1 MRLVTF
7 HFGGKPTLGVVS
19 ENGVVPV
26 PGMTLLEVIATGS
39 GLPDKNAL
47 AQKTAVS
54 FKSSDLLAPIPT
66 PRRNVMAIGLN
77 YVDHI
82 KESSETRGKPTKIPT
97 YPVFFT
103 KATNAVI
110 GPNASIPFNPAV
122 TTELDWEVELGVIIG
137 KRGINIPVERA
148 YEHVF
153 GYTIINDVSARDLQM
168 RHGQFFKGKSL
179 DGTCPMGPWIVTQD
193 EIPDP
198 QNLDLRSR
206 VNGIVKQN
214 ANTSQMI
221 FKIPEII
228 AHLSLG
234 MTLEPGDIIATGTP
248 SGVGFSR
255 TPPEFLKPGD
265 TVECEID
272 GIGTLSNPVV

>member
-1 MRLVTF
+1 MRLATF
-7 HFGGKPTLGVVS
+7 MHNGQPTLGVIGNS
-19 ENGVVPV
+19 GIVPV
-26 PGMTLLEVIATGS
+26 PDLSMLDAIDLGS
-39 GLPDKNAL
+39 DLAAKLREREISPLPI
-47 AQKTAVS
+47 TAV
-54 FKSSDLLAPIPT
+54 DLLAPIPS

-77 YVDHI
+77 YADHV
-82 KESSETRGKPTKIPT
+82 KESADTRGKPTKIPT
-97 YPVFFT
+97 HPVFFT

-110 GPNASIPFNPAV
+110 GPNASIPYNASV

-137 KRGINIPVERA
+137 QRGINVPAGRA
-148 YEHVF
+148 FEYIF
-153 GYTIINDVSARDLQM
+153 GYTIVNDVSARDLQT

-179 DGTCPMGPWIVTQD
+179 DGTCPLGPWIVTRG

-198 QNLDLRSR
+198 QNLRLRSR
-206 VNGIVKQN
+206 VNGVVKQD

-221 FKIPEII
+221 FKIPDII
-228 AHLSLG
+228 AQLSLG

-265 TVECEID
+265 TVDCEIE
-272 GIGTLSNPVV
+272 GIGTLSNRVA